1 MNAHDDALAFGLS
14 SADVAWPI
22 VLAMCIT
29 LMVLPLV
36 FVIVAKWGG
45 DSDQASS

>member
-1 MNAHDDALAFGLS
+1 MNAHDDALALGLS

-29 LMVLPLV
+29 LMILPFAFL
-36 FVIVAKWGG
+36 IAAKRGR